1 MERYTLPRQLV
12 EDILRHAQSSP
23 ESEVCG
29 LIAARN
35 GRPQRCIAVANI
47 SPRPQTLFQMDPKQ
61 QIDAFRDIRDA
72 GEELFAIYHSHPNGP
87 PKPSAIDLQQAAY
100 PEALYLIVSSDQEG
114 TAQIRGYR
122 LKCGN
127 AIEVKLNT

>member
-1 MERYTLPRQLV
+1 M

-61 QIDAFRDIRDA
+61 QIDAFRDIREA
-72 GEELFAIYHSHPNGP
+72 GEELFAIYHSHPHGP

-100 PEALYLIVSSDQEG
+100 PEALYLIVSSGQEG